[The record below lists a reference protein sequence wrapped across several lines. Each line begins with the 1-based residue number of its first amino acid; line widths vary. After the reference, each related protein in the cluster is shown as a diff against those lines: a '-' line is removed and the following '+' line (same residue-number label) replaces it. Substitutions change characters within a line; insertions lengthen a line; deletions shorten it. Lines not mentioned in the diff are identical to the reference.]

1 MKIAV
6 LTRLSH
12 YYSEQRLQ
20 EEAVARGHE
29 LDILHYPACY
39 ISIDADQ
46 AVIHYKGERLDSYDA
61 VIPRSFAGSST
72 YGMAILRQFETLG
85 AYSPIKSL
93 AVTRSID
100 GLRSMQILMQK
111 GVPIPKTVFLREPDQ
126 ADELIEHV
134 GLPAVVKIAS
144 TVRKGNTVLAE
155 TRKAVAS
162 VIRAFYVNDATF
174 LLQEYIHGEKSRSVR
189 AIVVGSSVVASVRK
203 SQEAYLNGSDVET
216 ADQYDKVAVLS
227 EHQKKV
233 AIKAAKAIGL
243 SVCMVDMIIADEAP
257 VVLGVSSY
265 FGLENIEKITKR
277 NVAGK
282 IIEYIELNAK
292 RRNKKDKIGA

>member
-1 MKIAV
+1 MKIAI

-12 YYSEQRLQ
+12 YYSEQRLK
-20 EEAVARGHE
+20 EEALKRGHE
-29 LDILHYPACY
+29 IDILHYPACY
-39 ISIDADQ
+39 VSIEEGTAT
-46 AVIHYKGERLDSYDA
+46 IHYKGEKLDSYDA

-72 YGMAILRQFETLG
+72 YGMAILRQFETMG
-85 AYSPIKSL
+85 AYSPIQSL

-100 GLRSMQILMQK
+100 GLRSMQILMRK
-111 GVPIPKTVFLREPDQ
+111 GVPIPRTVFLREPDQ

-134 GLPAVVKIAS
+134 GLPAVVKVAS
-144 TVRKGNTVLAE
+144 IRKGNTVLAE

-174 LLQEYIHGEKSRSVR
+174 LLQEYIHGESSRSVR

-216 ADQYDKVAVLS
+216 ANQYDKIAVLS
-227 EHQKKV
+227 EKHKKV

-243 SVCMVDMIIADEAP
+243 SIAMVDMIIADDEP

-265 FGLENIEKITKR
+265 FGLENIEKVTGR

-282 IIEYIELNAK
+282 IIEYIEMNAK